1 MPERRL
7 NGMNDAVG
15 GDRRTEARV
24 RRTHNQALS
33 AAPHRGAELD
43 SDETSELLRKRRE
56 SLATRAPDAKLRT
69 LQNVL
74 VGERER
80 RLYVLSPGDLDYIE
94 SRGNYVEFHAER
106 LVFISRDS
114 IKRLSRL
121 LADSGYVRIQR
132 TVLLNVRAVLYAQRV
147 GHGRYAFSL
156 RSGARVCSG
165 AKYRDEILQ
174 VLPLTRTRRLSGN

>member
-1 MPERRL
+1 MSERRV
-7 NGMNDAVG
+7 NGINDAVG
-15 GDRRTEARV
+15 RDRRTEARV
-24 RRTHNQALS
+24 RRSHNQAQS
-33 AAPHRGAELD
+33 AAPYQGADLD
-43 SDETSELLRKRRE
+43 PDATSELLRRRRE
-56 SLATRAPDAKLRT
+56 SLATRAPDAKSRA
-69 LQNVL
+69 LQHVL

-94 SRGNYVEFHAER
+94 SRGNYVEFHSET

-114 IKRLSRL
+114 IKRLARL
-121 LADSGYVRIQR
+121 LAASGYVRIQR

-174 VLPLTRTRRLSGN
+174 VLPLTRTRRLSGK